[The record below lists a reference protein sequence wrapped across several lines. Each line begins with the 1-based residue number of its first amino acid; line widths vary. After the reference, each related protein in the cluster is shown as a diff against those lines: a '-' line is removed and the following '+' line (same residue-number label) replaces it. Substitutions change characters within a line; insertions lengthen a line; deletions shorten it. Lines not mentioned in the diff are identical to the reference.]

1 MAGNRHSR
9 GQRGFT
15 LVEVLIAVVVF
26 AVVIGA
32 VYGSHQATFRVVHG
46 SLRQLADGVGGRA
59 ALERLGEDLQ
69 ALVPGP
75 AGYLRGEEE
84 SLAGGRAH
92 RIAFVSTAHLPLRRD
107 DFPYGNSLIEYW
119 LEIDE
124 KSGLQNLYRRAS
136 ALLPGEG
143 SSTLS
148 AGKSYLLCSGLRE
161 FRLSYSDA
169 QGGSHDNWQSRAG
182 DIAEAEDAG
191 REPALL
197 PRLITIELHFPDQ
210 RQAEGSLVLT
220 TAVAPL
226 PAVLPGLGGEG

>member
-1 MAGNRHSR
+1 MAGNRQSR

-15 LVEVLIAVVVF
+15 LVEVLIAVVIF

-92 RIAFVSTAHLPLRRD
+92 RIAFVSAAHLPLRLD
-107 DFPYGNSLIEYW
+107 DFSSGNSLIEYW
-119 LEIDE
+119 LETDE

-143 SSTLS
+143 GSTLS
-148 AGKSYLLCSGLRE
+148 AGKRYLLCSGLRE
-161 FRLSYSDA
+161 FRLNYIDA
-169 QGGSHDNWQSRAG
+169 EGGSHDNWQSRIG
-182 DIAEAEDAG
+182 EIVEADNID

-197 PRLITIELHFPDQ
+197 PRLITIELRFLDK
-210 RQAEGSLVLT
+210 RQTEGSLVLT

-226 PAVLPGLGGEG
+226 LPVLPGGGGAR